1 MWCVDALFME
11 ISLASICVEKQFNR
25 SRLCLF
31 WRNQFDGMRYHRMLD
46 PVRSSW
52 NFILRREISRLKLHG
67 VKGRNDIFS
76 LFEIVIGLRRVGDNL
91 SRVFFH
97 GDYVYPLLA

>member
-1 MWCVDALFME
+1 
-11 ISLASICVEKQFNR
+11 
-25 SRLCLF
+25 
-31 WRNQFDGMRYHRMLD
+31 MLD
-46 PVRSSW
+46 PVRNSW

-97 GDYVYPLLA
+97 GDYVYSLLA

>member
-1 MWCVDALFME
+1 ME

-31 WRNQFDGMRYHRMLD
+31 WRNQFDGMRYHRVLD

-52 NFILRREISRLKLHG
+52 NFILRTEISRLKLHG

-76 LFEIVIGLRRVGDNL
+76 LFEIVIDLRRVGDNL

-97 GDYVYPLLA
+97 GNYVYLLLV

>member
-1 MWCVDALFME
+1 ME
-11 ISLASICVEKQFNR
+11 ILLASICVEKQFNR

-46 PVRSSW
+46 PVRNSW

-97 GDYVYPLLA
+97 GDYVYSLLA